1 MNRVAF
7 ICPLYDMKNHFDFAF
22 NLYKSKH
29 DLHIDEEIYFVFSDE
44 AQKNKFRNRIYEAF
58 SEEISWLILP
68 EEQLHYQSKVV
79 VKKMYALR
87 TLKDRYDYLAMVDS
101 ESLFIKKVDFPKLF
115 EEIWDK
121 RLCLNANISPSYGLG
136 STNLR
141 IRCFQTLGL
150 YHDKVLCK
158 EFHYYTYD
166 FWFNEIPIYKCN
178 NLTEFF
184 VWLDKFDK
192 KGWMNEWACF
202 EYWMYAAFLIK
213 EKNYHLKHFRFY
225 CFGGIMEF
233 IGGRS
238 HRAQRKI
245 LDKLGTHWTSCPD
258 VINDNIVMIF
268 HLDRQ
273 NCTVSKCWG
282 SLISRYLHIAKFYI
296 LIYPRMIF
304 QYYYSLF
311 RV

>member
-1 MNRVAF
+1 MIMNKVAF
-7 ICPLYDMKNHFDFAF
+7 ICPLYDMKNHFDLAF

-87 TLKDRYDYLAMVDS
+87 MLKDRYDYLAMVDS

-115 EEIWDK
+115 EKIWDK
-121 RLCLNANISPSYGLG
+121 RLCLNANISPDGFFI
-136 STNLR
+136 LR
-141 IRCFQTLGL
+141 KCFRTMEL
-150 YHDKVLCK
+150 YYNKILRK
-158 EFHYYTYD
+158 EFRWFLYN
-166 FWFNEIPIYKCN
+166 FWFNEIPVYKCD

-192 KGWMNEWACF
+192 KGWMNEWCCF
-202 EYWMYAAFLIK
+202 EYYLYAAFLII
-213 EKNYHLKHFRFY
+213 EKGIHINRLNI
-225 CFGGIMEF
+225 CSNGGVMEY
-233 IGGRS
+233 IIERPP
-238 HRAQRKI
+238 HKQLHI
-245 LDKLGTHWTSCPD
+245 LNRLGTHWTSCPD
-258 VINDNIVMIF
+258 ITNDNIVMFF

-273 NCTVSKCWG
+273 NREDYGFHLTFKKKCKFFVSWP
-282 SLISRYLHIAKFYI
+282 LYLVHDFLTDSVRK
-296 LIYPRMIF
+296 
-304 QYYYSLF
+304 QQQ
-311 RV
+311 